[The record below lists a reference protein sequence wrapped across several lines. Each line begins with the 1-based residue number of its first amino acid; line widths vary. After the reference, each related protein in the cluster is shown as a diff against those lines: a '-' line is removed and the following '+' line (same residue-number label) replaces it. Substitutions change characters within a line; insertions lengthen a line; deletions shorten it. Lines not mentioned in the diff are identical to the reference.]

1 MADKQPPRSHKS
13 ATKDPQQSVN
23 DAIAILTEHLPAFVL
38 IYTPDGE
45 GMSVSTHGQGVAVRG
60 LVGWF
65 ANDWMMP
72 GMDEDEDEGDDD
84 DE

>member
-1 MADKQPPRSHKS
+1 MAKNQPSGGQKS
-13 ATKDPQQSVN
+13 TIKDPQQAVD

-65 ANDWMMP
+65 ANDWEMP
-72 GMDEDEDEGDDD
+72 WQETDDEDD